1 MKGLILNI
9 QRYSIHDGGGI
20 RTIVFFKGCPLHCP
34 WCSNPESQSFHVDMG
49 KIKNICINCN
59 KCTFDENECPS
70 GAIVH
75 FGDFMTVNDVIKEV
89 LKDELFYRTSKGG
102 VTLSGGEVLAQPL
115 FALELLKELK
125 KLNIHTAIET
135 CGQCKVEDFLNIAE
149 YTDLILY
156 DLKIMDSTKAEKF
169 LGANL
174 NTILNNFKAV
184 VSKGYRVIP
193 RMPIIPGYTMNKE
206 NITKSIKFLKELKIK
221 EVHLLPFHQLGSS
234 KYSTINKIYTLGNV
248 QIPTEEEINETRKSF
263 ELEGFKVVIGG
274 L

>member
-9 QRYSIHDGGGI
+9 QRYSIHNGGGI

-34 WCSNPESQSFHVDMG
+34 WCSNPESHSFNVEMG
-49 KIKNICINCN
+49 KIKNICINCS
-59 KCTFDENECPS
+59 KCTFDENECPY

-75 FGDFMTVNDVIKEV
+75 LGDFMTVKDVIKEI
-89 LKDELFYRTSKGG
+89 LKDEVFYRTSKGG
-102 VTLSGGEVLAQPL
+102 VTLSGGDVLAQPL

-135 CGQCKVEDFLNIAE
+135 CSQFKMEDFLNIAE
-149 YTDLILY
+149 YTDLILF
-156 DLKIMDSTKAEKF
+156 DFKIMDSTKAKNF

-184 VSKGYRVIP
+184 VSKGYKVIP
-193 RMPIIPGYTMNKE
+193 RIPLIPGYTMNKE
-206 NITKSIKFLKELKIK
+206 NITKIIEFLKELKVK
-221 EVHLLPFHQLGSS
+221 EVHLLPFHQLGSG
-234 KYSTINKIYTLGNV
+234 KYSTINKIYTIENV
-248 QIPTEEEINETRKSF
+248 QVPTEEDISEIKRSF
-263 ELEGFKVVIGG
+263 ELEGFKIVIGC